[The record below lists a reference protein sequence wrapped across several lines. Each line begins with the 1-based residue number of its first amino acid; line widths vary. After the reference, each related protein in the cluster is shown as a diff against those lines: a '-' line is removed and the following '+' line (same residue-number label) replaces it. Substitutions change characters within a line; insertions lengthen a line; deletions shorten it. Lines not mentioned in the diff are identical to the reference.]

1 MSSLNA
7 AHSAIKQW
15 EHSDNIFQPGNT
27 NHIFQRT
34 DRPRGSL
41 WQYQPTD
48 VSAATFEPED
58 CLRIQRSTRL
68 IFYTA
73 NP

>member
-1 MSSLNA
+1 MLSNNR
-7 AHSAIKQW
+7 
-15 EHSDNIFQPGNT
+15 NIAT
-27 NHIFQRT
+27 IIFSPVTQT
-34 DRPRGSL
+34 TYFKELPTPRGSL

-73 NP
+73 NL

>member
-15 EHSDNIFQPGNT
+15 EHSDNIFQPGT
-27 NHIFQRT
+27 QTTCFKEPT
-34 DRPRGSL
+34 APGGSL